1 MDHVADELDQQR
13 AYGGQSADERRSG
26 RRLRLVDAALTA
38 MASGEWRAATVARL
52 CTEAGLNKRYFY
64 ESFTG
69 LDELA
74 SAAIDQIAEEVG
86 HAALTAYAASA
97 DRPLHDQA
105 HASISAVVHALA
117 DDPRKARVLFSA
129 TAGPPEV
136 LRHRA
141 TVVQGLTQI
150 LLDHARTIHG
160 VELATDSL
168 ARVAPPFVV
177 GGTAET
183 ILAWVNGT
191 LKVPLDTLIDDLTTL
206 WLITGN
212 GAAQH
217 ARHRSG
223 GGVQSGP

>member
-1 MDHVADELDQQR
+1 MGHVADETAQRR
-13 AYGGQSADERRSG
+13 AYGGRSGDERRTG
-26 RRLRLVDAALTA
+26 RRLRLIDAALTA
-38 MASGEWRAATVARL
+38 MASGEWRSATVAHL
-52 CTEAGLNKRYFY
+52 CTAAGLNKRYFY

-74 SAAIDQIAEEVG
+74 SAAIDRIAEEVG
-86 HAALTAYAASA
+86 HAALTAFAAFA
-97 DRPLHDQA
+97 GRPLRDQA
-105 HASISAVVHALA
+105 RASISAVVHALA
-117 DDPRKARVLFSA
+117 DDPRKARVLFGA

-136 LRHRA
+136 LRHRT
-141 TVVQGLTQI
+141 TVVQGLTRI
-150 LLDHARTIHG
+150 LVDHARTIHG
-160 VELATDSL
+160 VELAVDSL

-191 LKVPLDTLIDDLTTL
+191 LDVPLDTLVDDLTTL

-217 ARHRSG
+217 ARDRTL
-223 GGVQSGP
+223 